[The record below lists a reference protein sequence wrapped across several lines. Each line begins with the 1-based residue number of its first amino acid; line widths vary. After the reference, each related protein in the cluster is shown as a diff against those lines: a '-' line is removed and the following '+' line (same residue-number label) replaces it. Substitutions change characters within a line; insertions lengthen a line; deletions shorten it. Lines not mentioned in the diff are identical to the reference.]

1 MNGKITGKE
10 EKGTMT
16 YDNFK
21 WINESEAEYKDG
33 VLTVYA
39 PGHTD
44 YFNSPV
50 KENGAFP
57 ELVANA
63 PLYYTE
69 VTGDFVFRAKGELG
83 FVSTYDAAALLVY
96 ENENVWAKLALENS
110 DMPCKKPA
118 VVSVVT
124 NRISDDCNGPV
135 RDANHV
141 WFQISRVDDCFAFHY
156 STDGVEYNMVR
167 VFTLPVG
174 KTVKVGF
181 EAQSPMGEGGYRYY
195 SEISLENRRVADIRE
210 GK

>member
-1 MNGKITGKE
+1 MNFG
-10 EKGTMT
+10 
-16 YDNFK
+16 DFK
-21 WINESEAEYKDG
+21 WVNESKAEYKDG

-39 PGHTD
+39 PSQTD

-57 ELVANA
+57 EPVANA
-63 PLYYTE
+63 SLYYTE
-69 VTGDFVFRAKGELG
+69 LTGDFVFKTKVQLE
-83 FVSTYDAAALLVY
+83 FKNFYDAAALLVY

-110 DMPCKKPA
+110 DLPCRKPA

-135 RDANHV
+135 MEGNSV
-141 WFQISRVDDCFAFHY
+141 WFQVSRVDDCFAFHY
-156 STDGVEYNMVR
+156 SVDGKEYQMVR

-181 EAQSPMGEGGYRYY
+181 EAQAPMGEGGNRYY
-195 SEISLENRRVADIRE
+195 SEISIENKRVKNVRA
-210 GK
+210 GY

>member
-1 MNGKITGKE
+1 MNFE
-10 EKGTMT
+10 
-16 YDNFK
+16 NFK
-21 WINESEAEYKDG
+21 WVNESKAEYKDG

-39 PGHTD
+39 PSQTD

-57 ELVANA
+57 EPVANA
-63 PLYYTE
+63 SLYYTE
-69 VTGDFVFRAKGELG
+69 LTGDFVFKTKVKLE
-83 FVSTYDAAALLVY
+83 FKNFYDAAALLVY

-110 DMPCKKPA
+110 DLPCRKPA

-135 RDANHV
+135 MDGNSV
-141 WFQISRVDDCFAFHY
+141 WLQISRVDDCFAFHY
-156 STDGVEYNMVR
+156 SVDGKEYQMVR

-181 EAQSPMGEGGYRYY
+181 EAQAPMGEGGNRYY
-195 SEISLENRRVADIRE
+195 SEITIENKRVKNIRA
-210 GK
+210 GY

>member
-1 MNGKITGKE
+1 MDLK
-10 EKGTMT
+10 
-16 YDNFK
+16 DFK
-21 WINESEAEYKDG
+21 WINESKAELKDG
-33 VLTVYA
+33 VLCIYA
-39 PGHTD
+39 PDKTD

-63 PLYYTE
+63 PLLYTE
-69 VTGDFVFRAKGELG
+69 MTGDFVLRTRVELE
-83 FVSTYDAAALLVY
+83 FKSLYDACALLVY

-110 DMPCKKPA
+110 DMPCRKPA

-135 RDANHV
+135 MDGNTV
-141 WFQISRVDDCFAFHY
+141 WLQVSRVDDCFGFHY
-156 STDGVEYNMVR
+156 SVDGKEFNMVR

-181 EAQSPMGEGGYRYY
+181 EAQAPAGEGGNRYFK
-195 SEISLENRRVADIRE
+195 EISMENKRVENIRA
-210 GK
+210 GF

>member
-1 MNGKITGKE
+1 
-10 EKGTMT
+10 MT
-16 YDNFK
+16 FDNFK
-21 WINESEAEYKDG
+21 WLNENEAEYKDG
-33 VLTVYA
+33 VLKVYA

-57 ELVANA
+57 EPVANA

-69 VTGDFVFRAKGELG
+69 VTGDFVFRAKGELE

-118 VVSVVT
+118 VMSVVT

-156 STDGVEYNMVR
+156 SIDGVEYNMVR

-195 SEISLENRRVADIRE
+195 SEISLENRRVKNIRE

>member
-1 MNGKITGKE
+1 MDLK
-10 EKGTMT
+10 
-16 YDNFK
+16 DFK
-21 WINESEAEYKDG
+21 WINESKAEYKDG
-33 VLTVYA
+33 VLCIYA
-39 PGHTD
+39 PDKTD

-63 PLYYTE
+63 PLLYTE
-69 VTGDFVFRAKGELG
+69 MTGDFVLRTRVELE
-83 FVSTYDAAALLVY
+83 FKNFYDACALLVY

-110 DMPCKKPA
+110 DLPCRKPA

-135 RDANHV
+135 MDGNQV
-141 WFQISRVDDCFAFHY
+141 WLQVSRVDDCFGFHY
-156 STDGVEYNMVR
+156 SVDGKEFNMVR

-195 SEISLENRRVADIRE
+195 SEISLENRRVKNIRE

>member
-1 MNGKITGKE
+1 MNFE
-10 EKGTMT
+10 
-16 YDNFK
+16 NFK
-21 WINESEAEYKDG
+21 WVNESSAEYNDG

-39 PGHTD
+39 PAETD

-57 ELVANA
+57 EPVANA
-63 PLYYTE
+63 SLFYTKI
-69 VTGDFVFRAKGELG
+69 TGDFVFQTKVELE
-83 FVSTYDAAALLVY
+83 FKNTYDAAALLVY

-110 DMPCKKPA
+110 DLPCKKPA

-135 RDANHV
+135 MDGNSV

-156 STDGVEYNMVR
+156 SVDGKEYQMVR

-181 EAQSPMGEGGYRYY
+181 EAQAPMGEGGKRYY
-195 SEISLENRRVADIRE
+195 SDIIIENKRVENIRA
-210 GK
+210 GY

>member
-1 MNGKITGKE
+1 
-10 EKGTMT
+10 MT
-16 YDNFK
+16 FDNFK

-33 VLTVYA
+33 VLKVYA

-57 ELVANA
+57 ELTANA

-69 VTGDFVFRAKGELG
+69 VIGDFVFRAKGELE

-135 RDANHV
+135 RDANYV
-141 WFQISRVDDCFAFHY
+141 WFQISRVDDFFAFHY

-195 SEISLENRRVADIRE
+195 SEISLENRRVKNVRE

>member
-1 MNGKITGKE
+1 M
-10 EKGTMT
+10 
-16 YDNFK
+16 
-21 WINESEAEYKDG
+21 
-33 VLTVYA
+33 
-39 PGHTD
+39 
-44 YFNSPV
+44 
-50 KENGAFP
+50 
-57 ELVANA
+57 
-63 PLYYTE
+63 
-69 VTGDFVFRAKGELG
+69 
-83 FVSTYDAAALLVY
+83 
-96 ENENVWAKLALENS
+96 WAKLALENS

-135 RDANHV
+135 RDANYV

-195 SEISLENRRVADIRE
+195 SEISLENRRVKNIRE

>member
-1 MNGKITGKE
+1 MELKE
-10 EKGTMT
+10 
-16 YDNFK
+16 FR
-21 WINESEAEYKDG
+21 WINESSAEYKDG
-33 VLTVYA
+33 VLCIDA
-39 PGHTD
+39 PDKTD

-63 PLYYTE
+63 PLLYKE
-69 VTGDFVFRAKGELG
+69 MSGDFVFRTKVELE
-83 FVSTYDAAALLVY
+83 FKSLYDACALLVY

-110 DMPCKKPA
+110 DLPCRKPA

-135 RDANHV
+135 MDSNSV
-141 WFQISRVDDCFAFHY
+141 WLQVSRVDDCFGFHY
-156 STDGVEYNMVR
+156 SVDGTEYQMVR

-181 EAQSPMGEGGYRYY
+181 EAQAPAGVGGKRYFR
-195 SEISLENRRVADIRE
+195 EISIENKRIHNIRA
-210 GK
+210 GA

>member
-1 MNGKITGKE
+1 MNFE
-10 EKGTMT
+10 
-16 YDNFK
+16 NFK
-21 WINESEAEYKDG
+21 WVNESKAEYKDG

-39 PGHTD
+39 PSQTD

-57 ELVANA
+57 EPVANA
-63 PLYYTE
+63 SLYYTE
-69 VTGDFVFRAKGELG
+69 LTGDFVFKTKVQLE
-83 FVSTYDAAALLVY
+83 FKDFYDAAALLVY

-110 DMPCKKPA
+110 DLPCRKPA

-135 RDANHV
+135 MDGNSV
-141 WFQISRVDDCFAFHY
+141 WFQVSRVDDCFAFHY
-156 STDGVEYNMVR
+156 SVDGKEYQMVR

-181 EAQSPMGEGGYRYY
+181 EAQAPMGEGGNRYY
-195 SEISLENRRVADIRE
+195 SEITIENKRVKNIRA
-210 GK
+210 GY

>member
-1 MNGKITGKE
+1 MNFG
-10 EKGTMT
+10 
-16 YDNFK
+16 DFK
-21 WINESEAEYKDG
+21 WVNESKAEYKDG

-39 PGHTD
+39 PSQTD

-57 ELVANA
+57 EPVANA
-63 PLYYTE
+63 SLYYTE
-69 VTGDFVFRAKGELG
+69 LTGDFVFKTKVQLE
-83 FVSTYDAAALLVY
+83 FKNFYDAAALLVY

-110 DMPCKKPA
+110 DLPCRKPA

-135 RDANHV
+135 MEGNSV
-141 WFQISRVDDCFAFHY
+141 WFQVSRVDDCFAFHY
-156 STDGVEYNMVR
+156 SVDGKEYQMVR

-181 EAQSPMGEGGYRYY
+181 EAQAPMGEGGNRYY
-195 SEISLENRRVADIRE
+195 SEISIENKRVENVRA
-210 GK
+210 GY

>member
-1 MNGKITGKE
+1 MNFG
-10 EKGTMT
+10 
-16 YDNFK
+16 DFK
-21 WINESEAEYKDG
+21 WVNESKAEYKDG

-39 PGHTD
+39 PSQTD

-57 ELVANA
+57 EPVANA
-63 PLYYTE
+63 SLYYTE
-69 VTGDFVFRAKGELG
+69 LMGDFVFKTKVQLE
-83 FVSTYDAAALLVY
+83 FKNFYDAAALLVY

-110 DMPCKKPA
+110 DLPCRKPA

-135 RDANHV
+135 MEGNSV
-141 WFQISRVDDCFAFHY
+141 WFQVSRVDDCFAFHY
-156 STDGVEYNMVR
+156 SVDGKEYQMVR

-181 EAQSPMGEGGYRYY
+181 EAQAPMGEGGNRYY
-195 SEISLENRRVADIRE
+195 SEISIENKRVENVRA
-210 GK
+210 GY

>member
-1 MNGKITGKE
+1 MNFG
-10 EKGTMT
+10 
-16 YDNFK
+16 NFK
-21 WINESEAEYKDG
+21 WVNESKAEYKDG

-39 PGHTD
+39 PSQTD

-57 ELVANA
+57 EPVANA
-63 PLYYTE
+63 SLFYTE
-69 VTGDFVFRAKGELG
+69 LTGDFVFKSKVQLE
-83 FVSTYDAAALLVY
+83 FKNFYDAAALLVY

-110 DMPCKKPA
+110 DLPCRKPA

-135 RDANHV
+135 MDGNSV

-156 STDGVEYNMVR
+156 SVDGVEYNMVR

-174 KTVKVGF
+174 QTVKVGF
-181 EAQSPMGEGGYRYY
+181 EAQAPMGEGGNRYY
-195 SEISLENRRVADIRE
+195 SEISIQNKRVENIRA
-210 GK
+210 GY

>member
-1 MNGKITGKE
+1 MQL
-10 EKGTMT
+10 
-16 YDNFK
+16 DQFK
-21 WINESEAEYKDG
+21 WINESRAAWEKG

-39 PGHTD
+39 PDRTD
-44 YFNSPV
+44 YFNSPI

-57 ELVANA
+57 EPVANA
-63 PLYYTE
+63 TLLYTE
-69 VTGDFVFRAKGELG
+69 LTGDFVFRAR
-83 FVSTYDAAALLVY
+83 VSLIFKNTYDASALLVY

-110 DMPCKKPA
+110 DLPCRRPA

-135 RDANHV
+135 MDGNAV
-141 WFQISRVDDCFAFHY
+141 WLQISRVDDCFGFHY
-156 STDGVEYNMVR
+156 SVDGEEFNMVR

-181 EAQSPMGEGGYRYY
+181 EAQAPMGEGGDRFFDH
-195 SEISLENRRVADIRE
+195 ILIENRRVDNIRA

>member
-1 MNGKITGKE
+1 MNFE
-10 EKGTMT
+10 
-16 YDNFK
+16 NFK
-21 WINESEAEYKDG
+21 WVNESSAEYKDG

-39 PGHTD
+39 PAETD

-57 ELVANA
+57 EPVANA
-63 PLYYTE
+63 SLFYTE
-69 VTGDFVFRAKGELG
+69 LTGDFVFKTKVELE
-83 FVSTYDAAALLVY
+83 FKNTYDAAALLVY

-110 DMPCKKPA
+110 DLPCRKPA

-135 RDANHV
+135 MDGNSV

-156 STDGVEYNMVR
+156 SVDGKEYQMVR

-181 EAQSPMGEGGYRYY
+181 EAQAPMGEGGERYY
-195 SEISLENRRVADIRE
+195 SEIVIENKRVENIRA
-210 GK
+210 GY

>member
-1 MNGKITGKE
+1 MDFT
-10 EKGTMT
+10 
-16 YDNFK
+16 NFK
-21 WINESEAEYKDG
+21 WVNESSAEYKDG

-39 PGHTD
+39 PANTD

-50 KENGAFP
+50 KENGFFP
-57 ELVANA
+57 NPVANA
-63 PLYYTE
+63 SLYYTE
-69 VTGDFVFRAKGELG
+69 LTGDFVFKTKVALEFKD
-83 FVSTYDAAALLVY
+83 FYDAAALLVY

-110 DMPCKKPA
+110 DLPCRKPA

-135 RDANHV
+135 MDDNTV

-156 STDGVEYNMVR
+156 SVDGEEYNMVR

-181 EAQSPMGEGGYRYY
+181 EAQAPMSEGGNRYY
-195 SEISLENRRVADIRE
+195 SEISIENKRVENIRA
-210 GK
+210 GH